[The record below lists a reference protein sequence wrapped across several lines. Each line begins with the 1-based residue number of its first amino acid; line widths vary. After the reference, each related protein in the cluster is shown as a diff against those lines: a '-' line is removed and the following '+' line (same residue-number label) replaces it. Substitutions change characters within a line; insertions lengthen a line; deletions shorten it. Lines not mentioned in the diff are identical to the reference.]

1 MKKYSV
7 IGVMS
12 GTSLDGID
20 IALCNFEFN
29 SQKWNYNI
37 FKAETVSY
45 SKSWQNK
52 LLSANN
58 LDAYNF
64 IELHKNYG
72 QFIGNC
78 INKFIKRNKIKKVDF
93 ISSHGHTIFHQPEK
107 NITFQLGDGSA
118 IAATTQIT
126 TISDFRSLDVALG
139 GQGAPLVPVGDKLLF
154 TEFNF
159 CLNLGGFANISFNE
173 NKKRIAFDICPVNII
188 INFLANTINKSYDKN
203 GEVAKK
209 GNINNELFL
218 ELNNIAFYCK
228 PFPKSLAKEW
238 LFAEFIPILNKYDLT
253 VEDKLRT
260 IYEHISFQI
269 TNITNKKTEKNILI
283 TGGGTYNKFLLELI
297 KLKSKNNIIIPTND
311 IIDFKEALIFAFL
324 GVLRYENQTNCLSSV
339 TGAKFDNIGGC
350 IFQM

>member
-20 IALCNFEFN
+20 IALCNFEYN

-37 FKAETVSY
+37 IKAETVSY
-45 SKSWQNK
+45 SKSWRNK

-58 LDAYNF
+58 LNAFNF

-72 QFIGNC
+72 QFIGSK
-78 INKFIKRNKIKKVDF
+78 INNFIKKNEIKKFDL
-93 ISSHGHTIFHQPEK
+93 ISSHGHTIFHQPKK
-107 NITFQLGDGSA
+107 NITFQLGDGSV

-154 TEFNF
+154 SEFDF

-203 GEVAKK
+203 GEIAKK
-209 GNINNELFL
+209 GNINNELFH
-218 ELNNIAFYCK
+218 ELNNIDFYHK
-228 PFPKSLAKEW
+228 PFPKSLSKEW

-260 IYEHISFQI
+260 IYEHISIQI
-269 TNITNKKTEKNILI
+269 TNITNKETEKNILI
-283 TGGGTYNKFLLELI
+283 TGGGTYNKFLIELI
-297 KLKSKNNIIIPTND
+297 KHKSKNNIIKPAND
-311 IIDFKEALIFAFL
+311 IINFKEALIFAFL
-324 GVLRYENQTNCLSSV
+324 GVLRYENQTNCLSTV